1 MGCSRLVIGEGS
13 HGSNPQSCSVH
24 PPDARYKGSSLDAV
38 CPIFYICPTLFLNGG
53 LHFDPLYHEIGK
65 SHKHISPFS
74 IKNSIRNVKKK
85 YSKLVEK

>member
-1 MGCSRLVIGEGS
+1 MLK
-13 HGSNPQSCSVH
+13 
-24 PPDARYKGSSLDAV
+24 DLY
-38 CPIFYICPTLFLNGG
+38 IFYVKLKKTLLDGG

-65 SHKHISPFS
+65 SHKNISPFS